1 MSFSLHEITV
11 PACRQILT
19 ALSGVLEKA
28 QAHCAATGTDPATLI
43 SARLVGDMAPFP
55 FQVSQTIAHSVGAL
69 ARLRGQ
75 DPARP
80 DAIDSFAA
88 GQAAIAEALRA
99 LDAITPA
106 DLEGAETRKVVLTF
120 PGRSMRFDGKGY
132 LLTFAL
138 PQFYFHATTAYD
150 LLRHHGVPIGKRDFL
165 GQTAI
170 RA

>member
-1 MSFSLHEITV
+1 MSLSLYEITV
-11 PACRQILT
+11 PVYRQILT
-19 ALSGVLEKA
+19 ALSGVLDKA
-28 QAHCAATGTDPATLI
+28 EAHCAATGTDPATLI
-43 SARLVGDMAPFP
+43 SSRLIGDMAPFP
-55 FQVSQTIAHSVGAL
+55 FQVGQTIAHSVGAL

-75 DPARP
+75 DPVRP
-80 DAIDSFAA
+80 APIDSFAA
-88 GQAAIAEALRA
+88 GKAAIADALTA

-106 DLEGAETRKVVLTF
+106 DLDGAETREVVLTF

-170 RA
+170 LA